1 MLLQRIEA
9 QLGLEKAC
17 SRNIISAVTKI
28 TGMQVCGIPGG
39 KEVFLEQVI
48 SRFK

>member
-17 SRNIISAVTKI
+17 SSNIISAVTKI